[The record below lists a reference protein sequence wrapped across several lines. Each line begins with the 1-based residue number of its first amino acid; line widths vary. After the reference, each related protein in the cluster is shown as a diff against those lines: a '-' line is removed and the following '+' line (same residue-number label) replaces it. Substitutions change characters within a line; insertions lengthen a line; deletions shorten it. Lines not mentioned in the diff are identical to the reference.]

1 MVQILFKVSLV
12 TTAGFPTLLAIACT
26 HNLVLWGTFR
36 QVLKIRKLN
45 ILDFFFFL
53 IQEKQIFL
61 NQKS

>member
-45 ILDFFFFL
+45 ILDLFFFFSNPRKAD
-53 IQEKQIFL
+53 I
-61 NQKS
+61 S